1 MRESAIQA
9 AIVKKLKKAG
19 FLVNTN
25 IAPIGWMDVR
35 AFGPDGR
42 VILIEVK
49 RLGLKPSE
57 IQDIFI
63 KKFKDLG
70 FEVYVMDNTKDI
82 DKIILNKS
90 YKKLQN

>member
-1 MRESAIQA
+1 MRESAIQS

-25 IAPIGWMDVR
+25 IAPIGWMDIR

-57 IQDIFI
+57 IQEIFI
-63 KKFKDLG
+63 QKFKDLG
-70 FEVYVMDNTKDI
+70 FEVYVMDNTKEI
-82 DKIILNKS
+82 DKIINLS
-90 YKKLQN
+90 S